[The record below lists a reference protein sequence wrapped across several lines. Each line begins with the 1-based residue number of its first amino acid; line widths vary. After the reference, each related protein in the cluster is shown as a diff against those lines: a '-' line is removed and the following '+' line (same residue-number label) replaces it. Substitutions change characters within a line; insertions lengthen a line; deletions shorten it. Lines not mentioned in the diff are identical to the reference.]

1 MYVCMYVYVCTMY
14 VCMYV
19 CMYRKEI
26 LRCLSYSQDPTNN
39 FETTKA
45 IIYIAQRPRILL
57 FTELKLK
64 FK

>member
-1 MYVCMYVYVCTMY
+1 MYVPMYK
-14 VCMYV
+14 
-19 CMYRKEI
+19 KEI
-26 LRCLSYSQDPTNN
+26 LRCLSYSQDLTNN

-45 IIYIAQRPRILL
+45 IIYIAQRPKILL